1 MELVKLKM
9 VETVLDLYANKGGF
23 EMSLA
28 YLIKT
33 LGGNAFLFYEQLAD
47 FFFSKGYQ
55 HRSHKKEDLYRILLK
70 FAESKGLGEV
80 TELFLT
86 EDLTRTMNFDAVKK
100 FHKKG
105 WEI

>member
-1 MELVKLKM
+1 
-9 VETVLDLYANKGGF
+9 
-23 EMSLA
+23 MSSWQ
-28 YLIKT
+28 I
-33 LGGNAFLFYEQLAD
+33 

-70 FAESKGLGEV
+70 FAESKGLGEGAEV
-80 TELFLT
+80 FLT
-86 EDLTRTMNFDAVKK
+86 EDLSRTMNFDAVKK